1 MHSSERTVTFWQSVS
16 GSKKRIDIVRFL
28 FVQRPLLLRQ
38 SKEVA

>member
-16 GSKKRIDIVRFL
+16 GRKKKIDAVRFL
-28 FVQRPLLLRQ
+28 FVQRLVLLRQ